1 MIQTDLDTLEYNIN
15 NWLKIVA
22 IQERNIAN
30 DVDSFP
36 YVWKDYINAKTQ
48 LKRVKDRF
56 GTLETYE
63 IKDLY
68 R

>member
-1 MIQTDLDTLEYNIN
+1 MIETDLDTLENNIN

-22 IQERNIAN
+22 IQEKHILN

-36 YVWKDYINAKTQ
+36 YKWTDYVNAKTQ
-48 LKRVKDRF
+48 LKRILDRF
-56 GTLETYE
+56 GTLETYA

>member
-1 MIQTDLDTLEYNIN
+1 MIKTDLDELENNIN
-15 NWLKIVA
+15 YWLKIVE
-22 IQERNIAN
+22 IQERNITN
-30 DVDSFP
+30 DIDSFP

-56 GTLETYE
+56 GTIETYE